1 MESVKIDVGSLEDV
15 SVVNFQISEK
25 LTGKNKELE
34 AGRSQITFGFL
45 LNINLSIS

>member
-34 AGRSQITFGFL
+34 AGRSQIL

>member
-25 LTGKNKELE
+25 LTGKNKRI
-34 AGRSQITFGFL
+34 RSREISNNIRFL
-45 LNINLSIS
+45 AQY